1 MAIAQNK
8 VVELAQEEIANM
20 VGFQTLAAIIGL
32 DWRIGMD
39 FQLPE
44 GEVAELPAHVQQTL
58 PDIQRQSDPFNRGWP
73 PSFQTRGDI
82 ARTSSVG
89 PVFPAGR

>member
-58 PDIQRQSDPFNRGWP
+58 PDIQRQSDPFNRELAAV
-73 PSFQTRGDI
+73 FQTRGDI
-82 ARTSSVG
+82 AHVERRAK
-89 PVFPAGR
+89 VFPAGR